1 MRHTE
6 VWSRLEAALGST
18 YYRVWAGEFVITE
31 LDHRTVVEALD
42 GGVAPQQV
50 WAAAW
55 KALELP
61 ASER

>member
-6 VWSRLEAALGST
+6 VWHRLEAALGSA
-18 YYRVWAGEFVITE
+18 YYRVWAGEFVITD
-31 LDHRTVVEALD
+31 LDNRTVVEALD
-42 GGVAPQQV
+42 GGVPPQQV

-55 KALELP
+55 KVLELP

>member
-6 VWSRLEAALGST
+6 VWDRLETALGSA
-18 YYRVWAGEFVITE
+18 YYRVWAGEFVISE
-31 LDHRTVVEALD
+31 LDNRTVVEALD
-42 GGVAPQQV
+42 GGVAPKQV

-55 KALELP
+55 KVLELP